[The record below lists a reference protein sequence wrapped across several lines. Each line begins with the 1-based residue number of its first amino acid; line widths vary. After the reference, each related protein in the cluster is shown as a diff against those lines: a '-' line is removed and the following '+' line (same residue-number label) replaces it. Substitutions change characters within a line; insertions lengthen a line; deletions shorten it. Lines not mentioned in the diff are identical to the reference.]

1 MPSFTSTVADLTSA
15 GPVLQLSVGPSRELM
30 TVLSGV
36 GARVASPQAVTALID
51 TGAHT
56 TVLNPETVK
65 RLGIQ
70 PVGVTTIS
78 TPSSTSPLA
87 CNRFHI
93 NVYLPED
100 FVIENV
106 FAIEAPMAGVPYHC
120 LIGRDI
126 LRFATLVYVGPANQ
140 FTLTF

>member
-1 MPSFTSTVADLTSA
+1 MPSFTSAVADLIAA
-15 GPVLQLSVGPSRELM
+15 GPALQLSVGPSRELI

-36 GARVASPQAVTALID
+36 GLRVASPQTVTALID

-65 RLGIQ
+65 RLAIQ
-70 PVGVTTIS
+70 PVGVTTIN
-78 TPSSTSPLA
+78 TPSSTLA
-87 CNRFHI
+87 CNRYHI
-93 NVYLPED
+93 NVYLSEE

-106 FAIEAPMAGVPYHC
+106 FAIEAPMAGVPYQC